1 MEITLFIILV
11 LIAVGIYVYIFFT
24 KKAAQTKKN
33 RTDSQYTLGLNHML
47 HEENDKAI
55 ECFKEYLKVNTKN
68 IDAYIKLGVLLRKT
82 GQPKNALNIHEN
94 LLFRQDITKEQKL
107 TILVQLCEDNI
118 ALKKFDAAVA
128 KAKEILKIDKSNRFA
143 LENLYKLYRDNRNW
157 DLAIDALKRNS
168 KIDASL
174 KKRMMTIYKVQD
186 GIDSYFKDGKYHEAR
201 LIFRKAIKIDPT
213 CEVPYYFMGLSYI
226 KDQRNED
233 AVDWWEK
240 FVETKPK
247 KAYLVFPELKKILF
261 TMGKF
266 ERINAFLRN
275 ILKKSPDNVET
286 IIALAEFY
294 ENKGE
299 LDQAIS
305 LIDDHIKTH
314 KHNNKL
320 EISLAKFYAVKNN
333 SRKSA
338 NLLNDVLINY
348 NKYESLICDH
358 CGTKINEPLWMCEN
372 CKEIDT
378 FIK

>member
-1 MEITLFIILV
+1 MEITLFIILI
-11 LIAVGIYVYIFFT
+11 LIAVAIYTYLIISKNAAKT
-24 KKAAQTKKN
+24 KKS

-82 GQPKNALNIHEN
+82 NQPKNALNIHEN
-94 LLFRQDITKEQKL
+94 LLFRQEITKEQKL

-118 ALKKFDAAVA
+118 ALKKFDAAIT
-128 KAKEILKIDKSNRFA
+128 KAKEILKIDKANRFA
-143 LENLYKLYRDNRNW
+143 LENLYKLYRDNGNW
-157 DLAIDALKRNS
+157 ELAIDTLKKNTRISN
-168 KIDASL
+168 IL
-174 KKRMMTIYKVQD
+174 KKRMMSIFKVQE
-186 GIDSYFKDGKYHEAR
+186 GIDTYFKDSKYHDAR
-201 LIFRKAIKIDPT
+201 LIFRKAIKIDPN

-240 FVETKPK
+240 FVETKPE

-261 TMGKF
+261 KMGKF

-275 ILKKSPDNVET
+275 ILKKSPANVET

-314 KHNNKL
+314 KRDNKL

-333 SRKSA
+333 SRKAA
-338 NLLNDVLINY
+338 NLLIDVLNNY
-348 NKYESLICDH
+348 NKTEALTCDN
-358 CGTKINEPLWMCEN
+358 CGNKIDEPLWMCEN

>member
-1 MEITLFIILV
+1 MEIILFITLI
-11 LIAVGIYVYIFFT
+11 LIAVAIYLYLLIS
-24 KKAAQTKKN
+24 KNAAKTKKN

-68 IDAYIKLGVLLRKT
+68 IDAYIKLGVLLRKS
-82 GQPKNALNIHEN
+82 GQQKNALNIHEN

-107 TILVQLCEDNI
+107 TILIQLCEDNI
-118 ALKKFDAAVA
+118 ALKKFDAAIA
-128 KAKEILKIDKSNRFA
+128 KAKEILKIDKLNRFA
-143 LENLYKLYRDNRNW
+143 LENLYKLYRDSGNW
-157 DLAIDALKRNS
+157 ELAIDALKKNT
-168 KIDASL
+168 KIDIEL
-174 KKRMMTIYKVQD
+174 KKRMMAIYKVQE
-186 GIDSYFKDGKYHEAR
+186 GIDTFFKDGKYHEAR
-201 LIFRKAIKIDPT
+201 LVFRKAIKLDIT

-226 KDQRNED
+226 MDKRNED

-240 FVETKPK
+240 FVETKPE

-261 TMGKF
+261 SLGRF
-266 ERINAFLRN
+266 ERINTFLRN
-275 ILKKSPDNVET
+275 ILKKSPANVET

-314 KHNNKL
+314 KRDNKL
-320 EISLAKFYAVKNN
+320 EISLAKFYSVKNN
-333 SRKSA
+333 CRKAS
-338 NLLNDVLINY
+338 NLLIDVLNNY
-348 NKYESLICDH
+348 NKTELMTCNN
-358 CGTKINEPLWMCEN
+358 CGYKIEEPLWMCEN

-378 FIK
+378 FII